1 MELVKIFEVGLDT
14 GSLVM
19 YGTGFVFV
27 LVGLYFLLRFSIRKF
42 NENNLKSHAKEFAA
56 KDTAQS
62 FYVEKFDEKKK
73 LFLVFDN
80 FNKVNKFGIGKGE
93 WKSTKGVP
101 PELLMDN
108 IYLGV
113 ITQSEYEDLEYADS
127 QRIKVEISK
136 GIKLDKIEPIIV
148 HPFLKLARP

>member
-19 YGTGFVFV
+19 YGTGLVFM
-27 LVGLYFLLRFSIRKF
+27 LVGGYFLLRFSIRKF
-42 NENNLKSHAKEFAA
+42 TENNLKSHAKEFAV

-62 FYVEKFDEKKK
+62 FYIEKFDEKKK

-113 ITQSEYEDLEYADS
+113 ITQSELEDKTSLNLE
-127 QRIKVEISK
+127 RIKAEIKNGKKPGEVE
-136 GIKLDKIEPIIV
+136 GVDPHPFIKLP
-148 HPFLKLARP
+148 RP